1 MGNTKNK
8 DKKNSFNEFK
18 ITQIN
23 MIYNIKLIK
32 QGNSSIEMIKIILS
46 YKTNNIFYIYE
57 KYIDK
62 NFENEENGNLEKIYQ
77 NLVYYIKKRKL
88 EIQHD
93 NNNKQFI
100 TLNINMNS
108 KIKSFKLIQ
117 SIIKDKEL
125 LYNENSELKNEINN
139 INNTIEHID
148 NMNKNIEINDY
159 GSIWCMLKLN
169 NIIINKR
176 NENLNLI
183 AIGFSEG
190 NIIIIGISKM
200 KIHQKIKTPSTV
212 YSLAQ
217 FKDNNKYLICS
228 LSNGQLIIYILK
240 KDKYEIYQTLEKPED
255 KRGGEINKV
264 ITLSD
269 GNLATADRRSL
280 SIWTPKA
287 KKTEKKFEFFKEII
301 TDNDTC
307 QLLEVNP
314 YIIVCAMYSSKN
326 INIYQKKG
334 DDYILQG
341 QINNA
346 ESHGDNSNG
355 MAKINDNIF
364 CSGGIKSFIY
374 IVSVEPVQIIQKII
388 LNNNMNNFDYV
399 LFLHNSND
407 GFIFTSFAF
416 EKKII
421 QLKIIND
428 EEGNFIKLQKFDEI
442 EVSLKNEA
450 IATTNDGKI
459 FYEIK
464 SKNVEK
470 LNFCLI
476 NYKK

>member
-18 ITQIN
+18 ITQNN

-32 QGNSSIEMIKIILS
+32 QGNGSIEMIKIILS

-148 NMNKNIEINDY
+148 NMNKNIEMNAY

-190 NIIIIGISKM
+190 NIIIIDISKM

-255 KRGGEINKV
+255 KRRGEINKV

-280 SIWTPKA
+280 SIWRPKA
-287 KKTEKKFEFFKEII
+287 KKSEKKFEFFKEII

-314 YIIVCAMYSSKN
+314 FILVCAMYSSKN
-326 INIYQKKG
+326 INIYKKKE

-364 CSGGIKSFIY
+364 CSGSIKSFIY

-464 SKNVEK
+464 SKNEEK